1 MSSHLTMWRIT
12 MDEIE
17 FKSAYNDACNATDKI
32 SAPETKTA
40 MYLVLQ
46 LVNALREQIEELQI
60 EEDDE

>member
-1 MSSHLTMWRIT
+1 